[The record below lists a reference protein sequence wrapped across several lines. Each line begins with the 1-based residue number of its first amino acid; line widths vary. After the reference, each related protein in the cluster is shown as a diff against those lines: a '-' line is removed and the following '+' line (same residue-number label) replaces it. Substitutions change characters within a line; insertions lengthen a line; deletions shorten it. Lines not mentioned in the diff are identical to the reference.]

1 MPEPLSVR
9 RELLQEHVLPRLTA
23 PIQHWP
29 DLNASLS
36 DVIDAVRTQGLEG
49 VIAKNL
55 NSIYEP
61 GLRSGAWRK
70 IRLNRAGFRHR
81 RIYFMERLC
90 FPGVQNLY
98 LSIREVADVAR
109 DDCQAV
115 VQCCCRQQCVDG
127 R

>member
-29 DLNASLS
+29 DLNGSLS

-70 IRLNRAGFRHR
+70 MRLNRGQDFVIGGYTLWSGYASQGFR
-81 RIYFMERLC
+81 IC
-90 FPGVQNLY
+90 T
-98 LSIREVADVAR
+98 
-109 DDCQAV
+109 
-115 VQCCCRQQCVDG
+115 
-127 R
+127 